1 VVSPFAWDRADG
13 HERVA
18 IAVTGELSSV
28 LLVTP
33 LWTRDGGIGTHVMAS
48 AEALAQRGCDVHV
61 LAARLDSQ
69 IRVAGV
75 TLHDSPRLLDTSASI
90 QTRVGTALARI
101 PAAVHLHQL
110 HDPQLVAHMQSSAPL
125 VISAHGFTACTSGV
139 HYFGPGEECTRQH
152 GPGCVPNLLARGCA
166 HTRDPRWFPA
176 AYRRATRGRDA
187 LRRCDMA
194 ISYSTAMDRHLAVNG
209 VRERSVIPL
218 FPTLTPVEGS
228 GHATRRRVVFAGRVV
243 QAKGVDVL
251 LRAAGA
257 LDAEL
262 VICGDGW
269 GLDSMRKLARKLAI
283 AERVDFKGWRDPQQL
298 ARELAEASVVVVPSV
313 WPEPFGLVG
322 IEALAC
328 GRPVVASATGGIV
341 DWLEHGVNGL
351 SFAAGDSTA
360 LAHALN
366 ELLDDPSRQAE
377 MGAAGRRMVAERF
390 SRERHASALQAA
402 YRSASDTWRSRM
414 GRSPAAA

>member
-1 VVSPFAWDRADG
+1 
-13 HERVA
+13 
-18 IAVTGELSSV
+18 VTGELSSV

-48 AEALAQRGCDVHV
+48 AEALTQRGYDVHV
-61 LAARLDSQ
+61 LAARLDSD

-75 TLHDSPRLLDTSASI
+75 TLHDSPRLLDTSVPI
-90 QTRVGTALARI
+90 QTRVGTALSCA

-110 HDPQLVAHMQSSAPL
+110 HDPQLVAHMQSAAPL
-125 VISAHGFTACTSGV
+125 LISAHGFTACTSGV

-176 AYRRATRGRDA
+176 AYRRATSGRDA

-218 FPTLTPVEGS
+218 FPTLAPVEGS
-228 GHATRRRVVFAGRVV
+228 GHATRRQVLFAGRVV

-257 LDAEL
+257 IDAEF

-269 GLDSMRKLARKLAI
+269 GLGSMRKLARELAI
-283 AERVDFKGWRDPQQL
+283 ADRVQFRGWQDPQQL
-298 ARELAEASVVVVPSV
+298 AQELAEASVVVVPSV

-322 IEALAC
+322 IEALAS
-328 GRPVVASATGGIV
+328 GRPVVASATGGIC

-360 LAHALN
+360 LAQALN
-366 ELLDDPSRQAE
+366 ELLDDPSRQTE

-390 SRERHASALQAA
+390 SRERHAAALQEA
-402 YRSASDTWRSRM
+402 YRSASDAWRSRM
-414 GRSPAAA
+414 GRSPAVA